1 MRYIPAMHNSMRYW
15 LTMSIGVIFLFILE
29 RPFFYD
35 RHPHMQ
41 IFFEELAFALI
52 LASLFGLTVEKY
64 QREEFVAL
72 VKNERVD
79 LKRDVFL
86 YAYGHT
92 VPDQIRQEIRNTI
105 LDCPFHRE
113 KLRIDWKVC
122 DSKTG
127 DGSVLIEKRYAYS
140 LANDTKEQQEYHY
153 ALTQVTADR
162 GLRGVHSHSVKIR
175 RADKSEKILQSKPTE
190 VDDDHLQTLETVISM
205 NPGEVI
211 EVCITMV
218 ATRRNYG
225 DDTYSSK
232 HPVVGQTTINFR
244 AEGGLAFKAS
254 ASCKGNKCAIRTDDD
269 RPNFYAWE
277 INEGLLPYQGIV
289 IGWSPMV
296 EQDDTTEN
304 QKT

>member
-1 MRYIPAMHNSMRYW
+1 MGNSMRYW
-15 LTMSIGVIFLFILE
+15 FTMSMGVIFLFVLE

-35 RHPHMQ
+35 YHPHMQ

-72 VKNERVD
+72 VKNERVE

-92 VPDQIRQEIRNTI
+92 IPDQIRQEIRDTI

-113 KLRIDWKVC
+113 NLRIDWKVAK
-122 DSKTG
+122 SGLG
-127 DGSVLIEKRYAYS
+127 DESVLIEKRYAYS
-140 LANDTKEQQEYHY
+140 LINDTKEQQEYHY
-153 ALTQVTADR
+153 SLTQVTADR

-175 RADKSEKILQSKPTE
+175 LADKSEKILKSKPTE
-190 VDDDHLQTLETVISM
+190 ADDDHLQTLETVIPM

-211 EVCITMV
+211 EVCVTMV
-218 ATRRNYG
+218 ATRRSYG

-244 AEGGLAFKAS
+244 AEGGLALKAS
-254 ASCKGNKCAIRTDDD
+254 ASCKGTKCAIRTDDD

-277 INEGLLPYQGIV
+277 INEGLLPFQGIV
-289 IGWSPMV
+289 IGWSPMA
-296 EQDDTTEN
+296 EQDTSTEN